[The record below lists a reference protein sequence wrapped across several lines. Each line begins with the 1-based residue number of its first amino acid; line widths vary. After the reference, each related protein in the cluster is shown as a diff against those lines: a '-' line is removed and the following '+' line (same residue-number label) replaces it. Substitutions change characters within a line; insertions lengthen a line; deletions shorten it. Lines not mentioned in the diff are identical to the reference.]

1 MSGIYTTLHIAKQ
14 ALLTHQMGVAV
25 TGHNIANVNTPG
37 FSRQTLALETN
48 DPEWSTP
55 GQLGLGVKGV
65 SIKRVYDQF
74 LIGQFAE
81 SGQALGRWEAQKEV
95 LEKTEMIFSDGMLSQ
110 SMVEFWNAWED
121 LANNPTG
128 QPERLMVLA
137 KGQQLTYHFRN
148 ITSQIEQIRRYDL
161 GTSMSGTVDDINAKA
176 EEIASLNVLIVK
188 AEAGGNDANDLRDK
202 RDILLRDLSEMIDI
216 NFFEESDG
224 KVMVQIAGGRP
235 LVNQDNSW
243 RIVAGAN
250 EEGMVT
256 INWQGKSGGL
266 EDITS
271 EIEGGKLKGW
281 IEARDGV
288 LEGYLEKLDALAAA
302 IIAEVNQIHSAGYGL
317 STDPATGLPYTGTD
331 FFSGSSASTIKVN
344 SDIASDTGLIA
355 AAQSSDGVPG
365 DNRAAIA
372 TGNLRNKNVLNEATA
387 TFERFF
393 GGLLAEVGN
402 NTLQVGNSFNHETQ
416 VKNHLEEYRESISG
430 VSIDEEMIS
439 LVEYQRAYE
448 AAAKLVKS
456 TDELLQTIL
465 AMVQ

>member
-14 ALLTHQMGVAV
+14 ALLTHQMGVAI

-37 FSRQTLALETN
+37 FSRQTLALETS

-55 GQLGLGVKGV
+55 GQLGLGVRGV
-65 SIKRVYDQF
+65 SIKRVHDQF
-74 LIGQFAE
+74 LIGQFAK

-137 KGQQLTYHFRN
+137 KGQQLTYHLRN
-148 ITSQIEQIRRYDL
+148 TSNQIEQIRRYDL
-161 GTSMSGTVDDINAKA
+161 STSISGAVDDINGKA
-176 EEIASLNVLIVK
+176 EEIAALNVLIVK
-188 AEAGGNDANDLRDK
+188 GEAGGNNANDLRDK
-202 RDILLRDLSEMIDI
+202 RDALLRDLSGMIDI

-235 LVNQDNSW
+235 LVSQDKSW
-243 RIVAGAN
+243 RLIAGGS
-250 EEGMVT
+250 EDGTVT
-256 INWQGKSGGL
+256 VKWEGKSGTL
-266 EDITS
+266 EDIANQ
-271 EIEGGKLKGW
+271 IDGGKLKGW
-281 IEARDGV
+281 LEARDAV
-288 LEGYLEKLDALAAA
+288 LADYLDKMNELAAK

-317 STDPATGLPYTGTD
+317 SNDPATGLPTTGTD
-331 FFSGSSASTIKVN
+331 FFTGSSASTIQVN
-344 SDIASDTGLIA
+344 SQIASDVGLIA
-355 AAQSSDGVPG
+355 AAQASDGVPG

-372 TGNLRNKNVLNEATA
+372 IGNLRNKNVFNEGTA
-387 TFERFF
+387 TFERYF

-402 NTLQVGNSFNHETQ
+402 NTLQVGNYFNHETQ
-416 VKNHLEEYRESISG
+416 VKDHLEEYRESISG